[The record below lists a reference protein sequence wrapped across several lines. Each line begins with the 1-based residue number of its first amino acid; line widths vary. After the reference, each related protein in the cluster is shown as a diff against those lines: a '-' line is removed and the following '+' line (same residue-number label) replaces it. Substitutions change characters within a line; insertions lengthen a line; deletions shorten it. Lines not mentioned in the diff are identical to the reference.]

1 MTRQC
6 RVVESVMVLK
16 IMKTT
21 VSRFVKVYLLSI
33 LFFLHVRAFYENTH
47 KLDTKNMMCTGYTP
61 TRREITIGFGIL
73 VLI

>member
-1 MTRQC
+1 
-6 RVVESVMVLK
+6 MVL
-16 IMKTT
+16 KTT

-47 KLDTKNMMCTGYTP
+47 KLDTKNICTGYTP
-61 TRREITIGFGIL
+61 TRREITIGFSIL

>member
-1 MTRQC
+1 
-6 RVVESVMVLK
+6 MVL
-16 IMKTT
+16 KTT

-47 KLDTKNMMCTGYTP
+47 KLDTKNMICTGYTP
-61 TRREITIGFGIL
+61 TRREITTGFSIL